1 MQPDTPSEA
10 IARTKAQ
17 NSFIDPMDSYIDEV
31 SSRKENK
38 KNISFTK
45 RDVALQTLQE
55 SSITDGLIK
64 DGVITDKDLKSVF
77 MNTND
82 VDNTVE
88 KILFQEEVGTY
99 SSDTG
104 NIYYQSKITDLFKP
118 VVNEVKRFRNKV
130 RDAFNGKLSNYS
142 QITVLDNTPKV
153 FTKIGL
159 QDKPVRISYG
169 VLKKVNIEKHNVP
182 MNVIED
188 LPNLISDPVAIF
200 KSKTDDN
207 SYVAVLDAK
216 DNSDRMV
223 VSIMKST
230 SGNYNVI
237 PSVYGKDNFEN
248 FIINNLKENNL
259 LYINENKADVIRPS
273 SLQLLGVYNT
283 NLSNNNYIT
292 KEDIVNTNITTTEDT
307 ILNQNAN
314 GFFDSELKAIV
325 LGSNFN
331 FGTLP
336 HEMAH
341 FFLDKN
347 FKIWKRGDAPAKFM
361 KDFNAI
367 ANILGISPEQESLT
381 RDQQEMYASM
391 TEAYIF
397 GKGIPQGTE
406 ATLKSYWDWCPP
418 QYNNILDIGFRDSEG
433 KIQNPI
439 LTKEA
444 IEYFNKMYS
453 QLALI
458 DSPYSQSLNNPTT
471 NEGDKLPVSKDERIE
486 RKNNINDNMT
496 QSLKDIMQPIITY
509 WN

>member
-1 MQPDTPSEA
+1 M
-10 IARTKAQ
+10 
-17 NSFIDPMDSYIDEV
+17 
-31 SSRKENK
+31 
-38 KNISFTK
+38 
-45 RDVALQTLQE
+45 
-55 SSITDGLIK
+55 
-64 DGVITDKDLKSVF
+64 
-77 MNTND
+77 
-82 VDNTVE
+82 
-88 KILFQEEVGTY
+88 
-99 SSDTG
+99 
-104 NIYYQSKITDLFKP
+104 
-118 VVNEVKRFRNKV
+118 
-130 RDAFNGKLSNYS
+130 
-142 QITVLDNTPKV
+142 
-153 FTKIGL
+153 

-216 DNSDRMV
+216 DTD
-223 VSIMKST
+223 
-230 SGNYNVI
+230 GNQVIVAISPNKKEVGGYHFI
-237 PSVYGKDNFEN
+237 PSFYGKEKFATFVKNNIDNGR
-248 FIINNLKENNL
+248 LK
-259 LYINENKADVIRPS
+259 YIKGSDLS
-273 SLQLLGVYNT
+273 DSLQLWTQVNQ

-367 ANILGISPEQESLT
+367 ANILGISPEQEFLT

-444 IEYFNKMYS
+444 IEYFNKKNYF
-453 QLALI
+453 L
-458 DSPYSQSLNNPTT
+458 YCYF
-471 NEGDKLPVSKDERIE
+471 KL
-486 RKNNINDNMT
+486 
-496 QSLKDIMQPIITY
+496 
-509 WN
+509 